1 MNLGVLFSGGKD
13 SVFACYRAME
23 KEDVKCLITLISEN
37 EESYMFHTPNIGL
50 AELVASAIGID
61 ILKWRTPGVEEMELE
76 DLRDAIIE
84 ARRLYGIEGIVTG
97 AIESVY
103 QSSRIQRICS
113 ELDLWC
119 FNPLWQ
125 IDQLDYLKM
134 LIAHGFRVIVTGV
147 FAYPLDESF
156 LGAEIDDGMIAKLEM
171 LQKRYGI
178 SPSGEGG
185 ELETLVL
192 DGPIFRRRLEVL
204 RAARLFSG
212 NRGRYVIESARLAE
226 KPGHPNNRVAQRS

>member
-1 MNLGVLFSGGKD
+1 MKLGVLFSGGKD

-23 KEDVKCLITLISEN
+23 HEDVRCLITLVSEN
-37 EESYMFHTPNIGL
+37 EDSYMFHTPNIGL
-50 AELVASAIGID
+50 ADLAASAIGID
-61 ILKWRTPGVEEMELE
+61 ILKRRTPGVMEKELE
-76 DLRDAIIE
+76 DLRDAITD

-125 IDQLDYLKM
+125 IDQVDYLRM
-134 LIAHGFRVIVTGV
+134 LRARGFRVIVTGV

-156 LGAEIDDGMIAKLEM
+156 LGAEIDDGMIAKLEA

-204 RAARLFSG
+204 IASRLFTG
-212 NRGRYVIESARLAE
+212 NRGRYVIESARLVE
-226 KPGHPNNRVAQRS
+226 KPEQPDNNA

>member
-1 MNLGVLFSGGKD
+1 MSDMKLGVLFSGGKD

-23 KEDVKCLITLISEN
+23 HEDVRCLITLISEN

-50 AELVASAIGID
+50 ADLVASAIGVD

-113 ELDLWC
+113 SLDLWC

-125 IDQLDYLKM
+125 LDQIEYLRM
-134 LIAHGFRVIVTGV
+134 LRAYGFRVIVTGV

-156 LGAEIDDGMIAKLEM
+156 LGAEIDDGMIAKLQG

-192 DGPIFRRRLEVL
+192 DGPIFRRRLEIL
-204 RAARLFSG
+204 RAASHFSG
-212 NRGRYVIESARLAE
+212 NRGRYVTESARLVE
-226 KPGHPNNRVAQRS
+226 KPGHLNNGNA